1 MSAMLE
7 YALKYAELG
16 WKVFPLKPGLKVPAT
31 QHGVKDATGDK
42 RKIEAWWTATPDAN
56 IGLACGAVSGGIYVI
71 DIDYDPRKGKD
82 GFDALSDNGIVFP
95 KAVSQSTPRGGLHC
109 LFRTDVPIGNK
120 VNFMP
125 GVDIRGDG
133 GYIVV
138 EPSHLVPYDGCPD
151 GGHYKWLH
159 GFDPWTHEIAEY
171 PECMRPKPKPE
182 RVRYDVKKCEFTTA
196 PLKFSG
202 TPDVQRRASRW
213 LAMADAAV
221 QGMGGHD
228 KLFWACQGMVSGF
241 CLSDQEAMSLLSSEY
256 NPRCQPPWDLSNSS
270 DFKDFT
276 RKIQQARANPPRDKP
291 IGWLLN
297 DPLYAEPTSTVDF
310 DSLLSRYVVPEE
322 IKTVEEIAG
331 VLGAKTGLDVLSEVE
346 FLSKPTGYLGRLCGW
361 INGTSIRS
369 QPMLTL
375 ACCLS
380 WLGALYGRKIEDES
394 GMRTNVYCLGIAKSS
409 AGKDHA
415 PRQIRRLA
423 HGSGQL
429 GMLGGGDLSSDASI
443 EARLEKSPSC
453 LFMFDEIWNLLA
465 SVKSR
470 ADKNKVGIV
479 TTFMRLY
486 SSAQDV
492 FIGKEYAD
500 SENQRII
507 VEPNCCIYGMSTPAR
522 FSNGISPEEI
532 DDGWL
537 SRCLIFY
544 SPTRPEKEEKYV
556 KTPVPEDLLEECLYW
571 STRGMP
577 TGPAMLSEFVV
588 QTGPGELSKPSP
600 AMQCQQ
606 VEMTAEARTVFRD
619 FNDRQESLAIK
630 DESVAT
636 IFMKSEE
643 NAKRIALICA
653 ASENRE
659 VPLITGDIADYACR
673 LTRFLAVS
681 FVKNVVP
688 DIVDSRLHS
697 DKRKIVKIIGNGGK
711 HGRLKRFITQKTQWT
726 DRSHRDS
733 MLGDLV
739 EAGEII
745 GISEGKTIRFFT
757 PNNAPE
763 IPNERVSEDNTAA
776 SDGDTE
782 P

>member
-31 QHGVKDATGDK
+31 QHGVRDATTDVEQIK
-42 RKIEAWWTATPDAN
+42 TWWTAIPGAN
-56 IGLACGAVSGGIYVI
+56 IGLACGAASGGIHVI
-71 DIDYDPRKGKD
+71 DIDLDLVKEKSGFAALKERKIVLPRT
-82 GFDALSDNGIVFP
+82 
-95 KAVSQSTPRGGLHC
+95 VSQCTPRGGMHL
-109 LFRTDVPIGNK
+109 LYRTEAPIGNK
-120 VNFMP
+120 VNFIP

-138 EPSHLVPYDGCPD
+138 NPSHLAQYDGCPD
-151 GGHYKWLH
+151 GGAYEWLE
-159 GFDPWTHEIAEY
+159 GFDPWTHEIMEY
-171 PECMRPKPKPE
+171 PECMRSKPK
-182 RVRYDVKKCEFTTA
+182 VMVA
-196 PLKFSG
+196 PVSEPIQQTVAAGSFSL
-202 TPDVQRRASRW
+202 DIQRRASRW

-241 CLSDQEAMSLLSSEY
+241 CLSDQEAFSLLASEY
-256 NPRCQPPWDLSNSS
+256 NPRCQPPWDLSDSP
-270 DFKDFT
+270 DFKDFS

-297 DPLYAEPTSTVDF
+297 DPLYAEPTCVIDY
-310 DSLLSRYVVPEE
+310 DSLLSKVVAKEGV
-322 IKTVEEIAG
+322 IKLAS
-331 VLGAKTGLDVLSEVE
+331 VLGASIDYDHRSEVE
-346 FLSKPTGYLGRLCGW
+346 FLSEPTGYLGKLCGW

-375 ACCLS
+375 ACCIS

-507 VEPNCCIYGMSTPAR
+507 VEPNCCIYGMSTPDR

-544 SPTRPEKEEKYV
+544 SATRPEKKEKYI
-556 KTPVPEDLLEECLYW
+556 KIPVPEDLLEECIYW

-577 TGPAMLSEFVV
+577 TGPAMLAEFVV
-588 QTGPGELSKPSP
+588 QTGPGELSKPSTP
-600 AMQCQQ
+600 MACQR
-606 VEMTAEARTVFRD
+606 VEMTDEAKAAFKH
-619 FNDRQESLAIK
+619 FNKSQESLAIK
-630 DESVAT
+630 DESIAT
-636 IFMKSEE
+636 ILMKSEE

-673 LTRFLAVS
+673 LIRYLAVS
-681 FVKNVVP
+681 FIDNVVP
-688 DIVDSRLHS
+688 DIVDSKLHF
-697 DKRKIVKIIGNGGK
+697 DKRKIARLIGSGGT

-733 MLGDLV
+733 MLGDLM
-739 EAGEII
+739 EAGDII